1 MLMAST
7 ARPTGHSGYSET
19 LPCDEASVGTARR
32 LVRTALAT
40 WGLDAAAD
48 DASLIVSELVTNAV
62 RHSGSAACRVI
73 VTRPEPGLVRVA
85 VTDRSR
91 RMPDLLNAPADAV
104 SGRGLALVDALA
116 DRWGTDRMH
125 WGKRVWAELRADLSE
140 PAQDDRPAPDDHV
153 PDAGRCKAAHP

>member
-7 ARPTGHSGYSET
+7 ARPTGHPGYSET
-19 LPCDEASVGTARR
+19 LPCDEASVGRARR
-32 LVRTALAT
+32 LVRTALAA

-48 DASLIVSELVTNAV
+48 DGSLIVSELVTNAV
-62 RHSGSAACRVI
+62 RHSGGAACRVI
-73 VTRPEPGLVRVA
+73 VTRHGHGRVRVA

-125 WGKRVWAELRADLSE
+125 WGKRVWAELSADPSE
-140 PAQDDRPAPDDHV
+140 PAQDDGPAPDDHV
-153 PDAGRCKAAHP
+153 PDAGRCKAAHS